1 MVIEVAIICVTLII
15 LAAMGFVYLE
25 RSKPKPVQVIPELE
39 KIKQKEIRI
48 LAKKN
53 KLTPLLLLGS
63 HTWLRTVNCANQTY
77 TAMET
82 I

>member
-39 KIKQKEIRI
+39 KIKDTLKVLESR
-48 LAKKN
+48 
-53 KLTPLLLLGS
+53 
-63 HTWLRTVNCANQTY
+63 VNAINIGR
-77 TAMET
+77 MR
-82 I
+82 